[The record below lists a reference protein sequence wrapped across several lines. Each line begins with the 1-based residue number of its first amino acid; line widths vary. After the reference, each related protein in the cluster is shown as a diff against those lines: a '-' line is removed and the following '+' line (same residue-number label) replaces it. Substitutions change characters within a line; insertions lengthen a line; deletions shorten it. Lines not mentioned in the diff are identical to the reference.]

1 VGYGQASGTTEDPRR
16 TNADMPTDRDVE
28 RERFVQL
35 RRTGSAALR
44 DELVADHLWLARHGA
59 RRFAGRGEARDD
71 LVQVASLALVNAV
84 DRFDPELGVR
94 FATYAMPTIVGEL
107 RRHFRDRSWSVR
119 VARRLKDL
127 HVELRSAKEELTHVL
142 GRAPTVDE
150 LADFVDASPD
160 EVLEALEA
168 GAAYRAG
175 TLSTGPVGTDGQE
188 LDEPAV
194 LGAPDEEL
202 DAAPERVEVL
212 RALQSLPE
220 RDRKVV
226 YLSFYAGLT
235 QSEIADEV
243 GVSQVHVSRILR
255 SCLAR
260 LGEELAGAMAD
271 PL

>member
-1 VGYGQASGTTEDPRR
+1 V
-16 TNADMPTDRDVE
+16 PTDRE
-28 RERFVQL
+28 IEHEQFLELRQREDP
-35 RRTGSAALR
+35 GLR
-44 DELVADHLWLARHGA
+44 DEIIADHLWLARHGA
-59 RRFAGRGEARDD
+59 RRFAGRGEQRDD
-71 LVQVASLALVNAV
+71 LLQVASLALVNAV
-84 DRFDPELGVR
+84 DRFDPDLGVR
-94 FATYAMPTIVGEL
+94 FATFAMPTIVGEL

-150 LADFVDASPD
+150 LADFVDATPD

-175 TLSTGPVGTDGQE
+175 TLSAGPTGTDGRE
-188 LDEPAV
+188 LEEPAALGFDDAILDES
-194 LGAPDEEL
+194 
-202 DAAPERVEVL
+202 PERLVVQQ
-212 RALQSLPE
+212 ALQTLPE

-235 QSEIADEV
+235 QAEIAEEV

-255 SCLAR
+255 AGLAKLGVELGSEQGSDL
-260 LGEELAGAMAD
+260 LGEGS
-271 PL
+271 